1 MIELCNIIQN
11 FLYNFLCICCD
22 CIFLVTTMNYVA
34 SDSAFP
40 PGLTLMENFITEEQE
55 ETLLR
60 TLNWDECGKIDF

>member
-1 MIELCNIIQN
+1 M
-11 FLYNFLCICCD
+11 D
-22 CIFLVTTMNYVA
+22 YVA

-60 TLNWDECGKIDF
+60 TLNWDECGKIDFRYD